1 MTCLWFW
8 ARASEFYTPP
18 DPLVDPSSSAT
29 VDRNLSA
36 RTLTFLRVEDILPR
50 SRNPTR
56 SGDHLLTPRLAYQEQ
71 AAANPH
77 QGQTSTPIS
86 NATQARHLL
95 LSSVQ
100 PFDAAYMHHLH
111 LSHDSCAAPVV
122 SRRLGLSSFSPRTAY
137 RPIRCTTRAWRRSS
151 LVQHPP
157 VTTRA
162 PALLGPVPAGDVHG
176 HRHFSVQ
183 YPLVTTRA
191 PALPVQYPLVNTRA
205 LAPLG

>member
-36 RTLTFLRVEDILPR
+36 RTLTFLRVEDVLPGP
-50 SRNPTR
+50 RNPTR
-56 SGDHLLTPRLAYQEQ
+56 SGDHLLTSRLAYQEQ

-95 LSSVQ
+95 LSSFSLWTR
-100 PFDAAYMHHLH
+100 PTFAILI
-111 LSHDSCAAPVV
+111 SRDSCAAPVV
-122 SRRLGLSSFSPRTAY
+122 SRRLVLQVLHGPVDAHRLRLF
-137 RPIRCTTRAWRRSS
+137 
-151 LVQHPP
+151 VQHPP

-162 PALLGPVPAGDVHG
+162 PALLGPVPAGEYTG
-176 HRHFSVQ
+176 TGTSQ
-183 YPLVTTRA
+183 SSTRW
-191 PALPVQYPLVNTRA
+191 
-205 LAPLG
+205 

>member
-56 SGDHLLTPRLAYQEQ
+56 SGDHLLTPRLAYQER

-86 NATQARHLL
+86 NATQALHLL
-95 LSSVQ
+95 LPGSASRGLL
-100 PFDAAYMHHLH
+100 HHLH
-111 LSHDSCAAPVV
+111 LSHDSCAAPVI
-122 SRRLGLSSFSPRTAY
+122 SRRLGLSSFSLARPTA
-137 RPIRCTTRAWRRSS
+137 PSDTTRAWRRSS
-151 LVQHPP
+151 LGG
-157 VTTRA
+157 
-162 PALLGPVPAGDVHG
+162 LGCKSFTVP
-176 HRHFSVQ
+176 
-183 YPLVTTRA
+183 
-191 PALPVQYPLVNTRA
+191 
-205 LAPLG
+205 